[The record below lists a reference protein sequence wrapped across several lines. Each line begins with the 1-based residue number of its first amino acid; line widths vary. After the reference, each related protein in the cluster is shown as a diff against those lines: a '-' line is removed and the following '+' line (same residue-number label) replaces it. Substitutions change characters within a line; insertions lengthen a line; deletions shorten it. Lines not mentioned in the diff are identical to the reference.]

1 MRFDE
6 KLWTALSNNGTWV
19 SEIIM
24 TTLEPCTYRRWPDD
38 INVHLWQD
46 ALHNAT
52 DIRNASTN
60 IKGKQ
65 TPIALCSNIDTQPKL
80 RDFHPFGSPVYVL
93 DATMQSRQKLSKW
106 KEKTG
111 VGVNFC
117 QSPSH
122 AQSVSLV
129 LNLLTKLEYHIL
141 HDDKFE
147 IIKGALVPNSQWQC
161 LTGLK
166 PLYPILSE
174 SGFLQNTDSSEAGT
188 F

>member
-1 MRFDE
+1 
-6 KLWTALSNNGTWV
+6 L
-19 SEIIM
+19 
-24 TTLEPCTYRRWPDD
+24 
-38 INVHLWQD
+38 Q

-65 TPIALCSNIDTQPKL
+65 TPIALFSNIDTEPKL

-93 DATMQSRQKLSKW
+93 DDTMQSRQKLSKW

-122 AQSVSLV
+122 GQSVSLV
-129 LNLLTKLEYHIL
+129 LNFLTGLEYHIL

-147 IIKGALVPNSQWQC
+147 IVKGTCSQFTMAMPERVQTITPHTFRKWISSKYRFIRSWNFSIFLKSPEITKARNNNS
-161 LTGLK
+161 
-166 PLYPILSE
+166 
-174 SGFLQNTDSSEAGT
+174 N
-188 F
+188 